1 MFFTIILTMVMSV
14 TGTILKFPQMQN
26 TVLEVGFMRMIHN
39 MLSPLFSLSL
49 FVMTA
54 TGLVMYVFPL
64 TRRKVVPP
72 QQQS

>member
-1 MFFTIILTMVMSV
+1 MSV

-26 TVLEVGFMRMIHN
+26 AVLEVGLMRMIHN

-49 FVMTA
+49 FVMTV

-64 TRRKVVPP
+64 TRRKAVPP